1 MKILVLGGT
10 RFLGRALVL
19 AALGRGHDVTVLN
32 RGITA
37 PGQFPGVPRLVADRT
52 GDLAVLAGG
61 RWDAVIDV
69 AGYDPDVVCRSAQAL
84 AGAVG
89 TYVFISTV
97 SVYVDH
103 SGVHREDEPVLELAE
118 DLDSADLDP
127 GTAYGARKAAA
138 ERVVTRLHPEH
149 LIVRPGMIVG
159 PGDGTDRFAYWP
171 RRIARGG
178 RVLAPGDPADPVQ
191 VIDVRDLATFV
202 VHAVERGRV
211 GVFNATGETLSMG
224 ALLEACVQAVPAAQA
239 SLAWVSTPRLLAA
252 GVDMWM
258 GVPMWIAAPGWE
270 GANRVDTTR
279 ARSAGLVTRP
289 LVATLRDTLAWDR
302 ARGGPEAGREGL
314 TRERERE
321 LLDLASQPC

>member
-1 MKILVLGGT
+1 MKILILGGT

-19 AALGRGHDVTVLN
+19 AALGRGHDVTLLN
-32 RGITA
+32 RGVTA
-37 PGQFPGVPRLVADRT
+37 PGLFPGVPRLVVDRT

-69 AGYDPDVVCRSAQAL
+69 AGYDPDVVRRSAQAL

-89 TYVFISTV
+89 TYVFVSTV
-97 SVYVDH
+97 SVYADH
-103 SGVHREDEPVLELAE
+103 SGVHGEDEPVLELPE
-118 DLDSADLDP
+118 DLDCTDLEP

-138 ERVVTRLHPEH
+138 ETVVARLHPAH

-159 PGDGTDRFAYWP
+159 PDDATDRFAYWP

-178 RVLAPGDPADPVQ
+178 RVLAPGEPADPVQ

-202 VHAVERGRV
+202 VDAVESGRV

-224 ALLEACVQAVPAAQA
+224 TFLEACVQAVPAAQA
-239 SLAWVSTPRLLAA
+239 SLAWVSTARLLAA

-289 LVATLRDTLAWDR
+289 LVDTLRDTLAWDR

-314 TRERERE
+314 TPERERE
-321 LLDLASQPC
+321 LLDLAPQPG

>member
-1 MKILVLGGT
+1 MKILILGGT

-19 AALGRGHDVTVLN
+19 AALGRGHDVTLLN
-32 RGITA
+32 RGVTS
-37 PGQFPGVPRLVADRT
+37 PGLFPGVPRLVADRT

-61 RWDAVIDV
+61 HWDAVVDV
-69 AGYDPDVVCRSAQAL
+69 AGYDPDVVRRSAQAL
-84 AGAVG
+84 AGAVA
-89 TYVFISTV
+89 TYVFVSTV
-97 SVYVDH
+97 SVYADH
-103 SGVHREDEPVLELAE
+103 SGVHGEDEPLLELPE
-118 DLDSADLDP
+118 DLDCADP
-127 GTAYGARKAAA
+127 GTVYGARKAAA
-138 ERVVTRLHPEH
+138 ETVVARLHPAH
-149 LIVRPGMIVG
+149 LIIRPGMIVG
-159 PGDGTDRFAYWP
+159 PGDATDRFAYWP

-202 VHAVERGRV
+202 VDAVESGRV

-224 ALLEACVQAVPAAQA
+224 TFLEACVQAVPAAQA
-239 SLAWVSTPRLLAA
+239 SMAWVSTTRLLVA

-289 LVATLRDTLAWDR
+289 LVDTLRDTLAWDR
-302 ARGGPEAGREGL
+302 ARGGPEVGREGL
-314 TRERERE
+314 APGRERE
-321 LLDLASQPC
+321 LLDLAPQPG